1 VEVEKGGPFI
11 SLRAQASTPG
21 GILLL
26 AVNPSSI
33 SHVTTAWSKEHRQ
46 TILRLHL
53 VGSNNY
59 VAILAASAEDVLID
73 LGLGE
78 YVENYT
84 LDLTKDLG

>member
-1 VEVEKGGPFI
+1 
-11 SLRAQASTPG
+11 
-21 GILLL
+21 L

-33 SHVTTAWSKEHRQ
+33 SHVTTAWSREHKQ

-53 VGSNNY
+53 VGSGSY
-59 VAILAASAEDVLID
+59 VAVLGESAEDVLID

>member
-1 VEVEKGGPFI
+1 M
-11 SLRAQASTPG
+11 
-21 GILLL
+21 

-33 SHVTTAWSKEHRQ
+33 SHVTTAWSREHKQ

-53 VGSNNY
+53 VRSNSY
-59 VAILAASAEDVLID
+59 VAVLAESAEDVLID